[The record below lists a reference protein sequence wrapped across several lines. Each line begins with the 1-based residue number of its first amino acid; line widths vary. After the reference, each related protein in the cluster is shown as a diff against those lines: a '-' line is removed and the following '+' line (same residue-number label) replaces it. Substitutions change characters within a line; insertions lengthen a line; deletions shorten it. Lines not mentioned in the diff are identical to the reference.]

1 MTYLELINEARNI
14 PSLRAVR
21 AGMVDAET
29 MAKQAQRYKK
39 LAKAAFRFW
48 EQSGYRDNQALAMNT
63 AFEIVQR
70 GYEDIEPCDDEFD
83 DEGEEAFMP
92 RNTELEEDIEEI
104 FEPLPEPEKIEPDE
118 F

>member
-1 MTYLELINEARNI
+1 MTYSELIDEARNI

-21 AGMVDAET
+21 AGMVDAGI

-39 LAKAAFRFW
+39 LAMAAFRVW

-70 GYEDIEPCDDEFD
+70 GYED
-83 DEGEEAFMP
+83 A
-92 RNTELEEDIEEI
+92 
-104 FEPLPEPEKIEPDE
+104 LPKPKRRG
-118 F
+118 